1 MISSIVKIKQFV
13 SIPTLS
19 SRTNVIRTI
28 VRIKM
33 FLSIPTLFLRTSM
46 ILDSK
51 VMIEMKQF
59 VTLFYY
65 SAKPKLK
72 TPCGETLLTKW
83 YWCHFMCRRSR
94 LSLQI
99 TQKKKYRQG
108 QKAGIVSVNTTVTSK
123 LIRFKSWNSN
133 QIWVYINGSGSDCV
147 YGKVMSIFME
157 GLLSLLITYT
167 DNLLTLIENQTNLK
181 RMIQSQI
188 PL

>member
-1 MISSIVKIKQFV
+1 MIRTIVQIKQFVSILTLSVLTIMISSIVKIKQFV

-99 TQKKKYRQG
+99 NPEEKIPSR
-108 QKAGIVSVNTTVTSK
+108 S
-123 LIRFKSWNSN
+123 KSWHRKCKYDCNFKADTF
-133 QIWVYINGSGSDCV
+133 QIVEFKPD
-147 YGKVMSIFME
+147 
-157 GLLSLLITYT
+157 LSLH
-167 DNLLTLIENQTNLK
+167 
-181 RMIQSQI
+181 
-188 PL
+188 